1 MPHLVATALTGAA
14 LALLPAVPATA
25 ATSTVTIAAP
35 STPAPPAGASAQA
48 GRGTALRLTLTF
60 PEQNASGSRT
70 VTLACDP
77 AGGSHPHATQAC
89 ADLDRSR
96 GRFEHEP
103 DGRACTLIYSPVV
116 ARAEGSWHGRPARF
130 RREFPNDCVMR
141 AHTDSVFT
149 F

>member
-1 MPHLVATALTGAA
+1 MPHLVATALAGAA

-25 ATSTVTIAAP
+25 ATSAATSTVTIAAP
-35 STPAPPAGASAQA
+35 TPPTPPTPPAGASAPSAPA

-77 AGGSHPHATQAC
+77 AGGSHPHAPQAC

-96 GRFEHEP
+96 G
-103 DGRACTLIYSPVV
+103 
-116 ARAEGSWHGRPARF
+116 GSSTSRTAGPAR
-130 RREFPNDCVMR
+130 
-141 AHTDSVFT
+141 
-149 F
+149 